1 MAIQIEKSLFMTK
14 TVAMD
19 TLSLIKLVSSGTFV
33 ENPQKRRERVFNQQS
48 EDVIKEQEPE
58 QDDEVSTCAPPADEV
73 IQEPVSP
80 VQQSEDEVSYFPL
93 QNSNDTVSLDS
104 KDEEEKK
111 ALNEVDGPCCA
122 IKEIGLPIEEEGV
135 IPEDETIMHA
145 ENTKV
150 LEIPAQQET
159 VSYPPRNC
167 RCWET

>member
-1 MAIQIEKSLFMTK
+1 
-14 TVAMD
+14 MD
-19 TLSLIKLVSSGTFV
+19 TLSLIKLVSLGTFV
-33 ENPQKRRERVFNQQS
+33 ENPQERREPVFNQQS

-58 QDDEVSTCAPPADEV
+58 QDDEVSTCAPPADKV

-111 ALNEVDGPCCA
+111 ALNEVDGPCRA
-122 IKEIGLPIEEEGV
+122 IKETGLPIEEEEV
-135 IPEDETIMHA
+135 IPEDETIMHD

-150 LEIPAQQET
+150 LDVPTQQ
-159 VSYPPRNC
+159 
-167 RCWET
+167 